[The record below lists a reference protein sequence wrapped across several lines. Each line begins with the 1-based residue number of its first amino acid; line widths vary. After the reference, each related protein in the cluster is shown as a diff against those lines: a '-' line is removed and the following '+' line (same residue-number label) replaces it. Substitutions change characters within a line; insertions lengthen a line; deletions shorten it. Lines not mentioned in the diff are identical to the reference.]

1 VQYPRKSLSLAALG
15 LGLVVAACQWIVGID
30 GDLRVAA
37 PERDAGADA
46 STDGGAPD
54 PCRSEGIPSV
64 PADATPGG
72 DISIVFALRSL
83 DFGIDG
89 GAPVGLNLDG
99 RCTCPGPESCRA
111 PGAVP
116 CDQER
121 GIDNGSRDLL
131 AEVFGRGV
139 LDQPTINSALQS
151 GYFGSLVQIDG
162 WNGEPDDAHVSV
174 QVFASQGFD
183 QKAVPGRSQ
192 PVFDG
197 KDVWTVDDESVA
209 RGGVDGG
216 PPYVSNALD
225 DSAFVA
231 GGALVSTLSFP
242 IIVGSSGP
250 RVRIKVGDGR
260 LFATIRTEKALGDA
274 GVQYSLQGT
283 LAGRWRASDLLGSL
297 ASLSDPITGAPIC
310 GDSGVYQLV
319 KSQVCARLDIPAQ
332 GSNDDLGQSCSAVSL
347 GAKFVAVNAKL
358 GSQQPKPDSGGGC
371 GPTWSDSCGP

>member
-1 VQYPRKSLSLAALG
+1 MQYPRKSLYLAVLG

-37 PERDAGADA
+37 GSDAGFDA

-54 PCRSEGIPSV
+54 PCRSEGVPSV

-72 DISIVFALRSL
+72 DISIVFALRSI
-83 DFGIDG
+83 DFGIDAA
-89 GAPVGLNLDG
+89 APVGLNLDG

-116 CDQER
+116 CDQDR

-131 AEVFGRGV
+131 AQVFGRGV
-139 LDQPTINSALQS
+139 LDQPTINNALQS
-151 GYFGSLVQIDG
+151 GYFGALVQIDG

-174 QVFASQGFD
+174 QVFASQGFEGP
-183 QKAVPGRSQ
+183 VGRSQ

-197 KDVWTVDDESVA
+197 NDVWSVDDESVS

-216 PPYVSNALD
+216 PPYVSKALD

-231 GGALVSTLSFP
+231 GGSLVSTLSFP
-242 IIVGSSGP
+242 IIVGSSFGQ
-250 RVRIKVGDGR
+250 RVRIDVSDGR
-260 LFATIRTEKALGDA
+260 LFASIRTEKGPGDA

-283 LAGRWRASDLLGSL
+283 LAGRWQASDLLRSL
-297 ASLSDPITGAPIC
+297 ASLSDPITSTPIC

-319 KSQVCARLDIPAQ
+319 KSEVCARLDIPAK

-347 GAKFVAVNAKL
+347 GAKFVAANAKL
-358 GSQQPKPDSGGGC
+358 GSQKPRPDSGGGC
-371 GPTWSDSCGP
+371 GPTWSDNCGR